1 MEQTKQTLYREL
13 DNLTDSIDSEKAV
26 IGGLLLDSSC
36 VDEVAGSGLSPSDF
50 SNKHLSILYQHILDM
65 IDKNEPVDP
74 LTLRHWI
81 KEWGLKNKEQRFTTE
96 YNNFPF
102 LAGLMEE
109 CIGTENISVYAKH
122 IRNCRIKNEIEQLK
136 FKIEYDN
143 YQETVDTIHSLE
155 SDLLN
160 QADDSMKSIVSKT
173 IDYIEDVNQHGT
185 GLSSGFMSLDALTNG
200 FRPGSL
206 NVLAGRPAMGKSTLA
221 LNIASFI
228 ANTKNVVFYSLEM
241 SQVQL
246 TMKMVSSETEIPLS
260 VVEKGELKP
269 DQNEKFYTSLAKC
282 GDKNMTIIDKSG
294 LTIENIFSMSKKLNS
309 ERKID
314 IILIDYLQIMKYNKG
329 NEVSELGNITR
340 ELKHLARVLEI
351 PIILLSQLSR
361 GVESR
366 ENKRPFMSDLR
377 SSGEIEQDA
386 DTIMFVY
393 RDDYYH
399 DDSPDR
405 GLAELIVA
413 KNRMGQSGFVKC
425 NFEGKYS
432 KFSDQELDIYGKK

>member
-1 MEQTKQTLYREL
+1 
-13 DNLTDSIDSEKAV
+13 
-26 IGGLLLDSSC
+26 
-36 VDEVAGSGLSPSDF
+36 
-50 SNKHLSILYQHILDM
+50 
-65 IDKNEPVDP
+65 
-74 LTLRHWI
+74 
-81 KEWGLKNKEQRFTTE
+81 
-96 YNNFPF
+96 
-102 LAGLMEE
+102 
-109 CIGTENISVYAKH
+109 
-122 IRNCRIKNEIEQLK
+122 
-136 FKIEYDN
+136 
-143 YQETVDTIHSLE
+143 
-155 SDLLN
+155 
-160 QADDSMKSIVSKT
+160 
-173 IDYIEDVNQHGT
+173 
-185 GLSSGFMSLDALTNG
+185 
-200 FRPGSL
+200 
-206 NVLAGRPAMGKSTLA
+206 
-221 LNIASFI
+221 
-228 ANTKNVVFYSLEM
+228 
-241 SQVQL
+241 
-246 TMKMVSSETEIPLS
+246 
-260 VVEKGELKP
+260 
-269 DQNEKFYTSLAKC
+269 
-282 GDKNMTIIDKSG
+282 
-294 LTIENIFSMSKKLNS
+294 MSKKLNS

-340 ELKHLARVLEI
+340 ELKHLAKVLEI
-351 PIILLSQLSR
+351 PIIILSQLSR

>member
-1 MEQTKQTLYREL
+1 MQNITLHRQL
-13 DNLTDSIDSEKAV
+13 KSKKDSTDSERAV
-26 IGGLLLDSSC
+26 VGGLLIDPTC
-36 VDEVAGSGLSPSDF
+36 IDEVAGTGLITTDF
-50 SNKHLSILYQHILDM
+50 NSKELGLLYQYILDM
-65 IDKNEPVDP
+65 LDEDEKVDP
-74 LTLRHWI
+74 LSLRNWI
-81 KEWGLKNKEQRFTTE
+81 DRDGDHSGEWTG
-96 YNNFPF
+96 FPY
-102 LAGLMEE
+102 LATMMEE
-109 CIGTENISVYAKH
+109 CIGTENISVYSNH
-122 IRNCRIKNEIEQLK
+122 IRTCRINNDIESLK
-136 FKIEYDN
+136 FKIDYSN
-143 YQETVDTIHSLE
+143 YQDTVTEIQSLE
-155 SDLLN
+155 AELIDQN
-160 QADDSMKSIVSKT
+160 QDSMKTIVGKT
-173 IDYIEDVNQHGT
+173 IDYIEDVNKYGT
-185 GLSSGFMSLDALTNG
+185 GLSSGFESLDALTNG
-200 FRPGSL
+200 FREGSL

-221 LNIASFI
+221 LNIASHLSD
-228 ANTKNVVFYSLEM
+228 TKNVLFFSLEM

-246 TMKMVSSETEIPLS
+246 AMKMISSYTEIALNT
-260 VVEKGELKP
+260 VEKGHLNSNDEQKWY
-269 DQNEKFYTSLAKC
+269 EGLAKV
-282 GDKNMTIIDKSG
+282 GNKNMTIIDKSG
-294 LTIENIFSMSKKLNS
+294 LSMANIFSMSKKLNS

-340 ELKHLARVLEI
+340 ELKHLAKVLEI
-351 PIILLSQLSR
+351 PIIILSQLSR

-386 DTIMFVY
+386 DLIMFVY

-432 KFSDQELDIYGKK
+432 KFSDQELDIYGKQ